1 MNREIELMIMK
12 LCLIYNFAQH
22 YRTNIF
28 TLMDKEMNVD
38 FVFGDTMGDVK
49 KMDYSLLRHSV
60 MEVGKIKIGHLTY
73 QKKVVSLLR
82 KNYTHYLIL
91 PDTRCISSWLFL
103 LISRFYSKKK
113 VYIWT
118 HGWYGKESGIEKILK
133 KIMFRLP
140 NGGVFLY
147 GNYARELMIKDGF
160 NPDKL
165 YTIHNSLAY
174 DKQIEIRKELKAT
187 AIYKNHFGNDN
198 KNLFFI
204 GRLTPVKRLDLIL
217 RALAICRDR
226 SKNYNFT
233 FIGDGEKTNE
243 LMALTKELGLE
254 SHIWFYGSCYD
265 EVKLSSLIYNA
276 DLCVAPGNIG
286 LTAMHSMVFGTPCI
300 THNDFKWQMPEFEA
314 IKEGV
319 TGTFFKRDD
328 VVDLANKIDAWFAA
342 KIDSREDVRN
352 ACMKEIDEQ
361 WNPYFQINVLKKNL
375 K

>member
-1 MNREIELMIMK
+1 
-12 LCLIYNFAQH
+12 
-22 YRTNIF
+22 
-28 TLMDKEMNVD
+28 MNVD